1 MIGSGKLVHEENGGR
16 HACTSG
22 LRVARSAVESK
33 LLTGIK
39 AELSTPEYFEEFK
52 RGVRQA
58 LTDVRSAHNSQPT
71 ARDKSLAELSS
82 EIEHMVAAIAA
93 GLFLPT
99 LKSKVEAAEA
109 KRAAMAS
116 HPPELDIPTVAII
129 SAVRYPGF
137 AVWPGGAVRIVLP
150 LPLF

>member
-1 MIGSGKLVHEENGGR
+1 
-16 HACTSG
+16 
-22 LRVARSAVESK
+22 VESK

-137 AVWPGGAVRIVLP
+137 AVWQRGQASWISSGGGRCVGQPEVVAGARFRIGSQ
-150 LPLF
+150 